1 MGSRDL
7 SVISTAPPNRQ
18 PIQTESHVF
27 SEEIV
32 RDAVRAELARGGQ
45 VYFVHNRVE
54 ELQSLQG
61 MLARLCPEA
70 RVGVGH
76 GKMPA
81 EQLEKLI
88 MDFIYGEF
96 DVLVSTTIVENG
108 IDIPNANTIIVDNAQ
123 NFGLSDLHQLR
134 GRVGRGAAESWCFL
148 VSDNQSENVQKRLK
162 FLCST
167 TDGFAVAQYDL
178 ETRGPGDFF
187 GSRQHGLPT
196 LQIADLMNDT
206 RTLHAAQAEAVA
218 MLADDP
224 LLEAPEHS
232 LLAAQVEQ
240 MFTKA
245 GAMN

>member
-1 MGSRDL
+1 MKSAEGWAQTLRDE
-7 SVISTAPPNRQ
+7 TFP
-18 PIQTESHVF
+18 
-27 SEEIV
+27 
-32 RDAVRAELARGGQ
+32 EL
-45 VYFVHNRVE
+45 
-54 ELQSLQG
+54 
-61 MLARLCPEA
+61 
-70 RVGVGH
+70 RVGLVHGRMKSAEKDAALSAFRAGDYDILVATTVVEVGV
-76 GKMPA
+76 
-81 EQLEKLI
+81 
-88 MDFIYGEF
+88 
-96 DVLVSTTIVENG
+96 DV
-108 IDIPNANTIIVDNAQ
+108 PNATLMVIENAERY
-123 NFGLSDLHQLR
+123 GLSALHQLR

-148 VSDNQSENVQKRLK
+148 VSDNTAESVQKRLR

-167 TDGFAVAQYDL
+167 SDGFAVAQFDL

-206 RTLHAAQAEAVA
+206 RTLHAAQAEAA
-218 MLADDP
+218 ALLAADP

>member
-1 MGSRDL
+1 MADG
-7 SVISTAPPNRQ
+7 
-18 PIQTESHVF
+18 
-27 SEEIV
+27 EI
-32 RDAVRAELARGGQ
+32 DI
-45 VYFVHNRVE
+45 
-54 ELQSLQG
+54 
-61 MLARLCPEA
+61 
-70 RVGVGH
+70 
-76 GKMPA
+76 
-81 EQLEKLI
+81 LI
-88 MDFIYGEF
+88 C
-96 DVLVSTTIVENG
+96 TTIIETG
-108 IDIPNANTIIVDNAQ
+108 IDIPNVNTLIIEDADKLGLAQ
-123 NFGLSDLHQLR
+123 LHQLR

-167 TDGFAVAQYDL
+167 TDGFVVAQYDL

-224 LLEAPEHS
+224 LLEAPEHA
-232 LLAAQVEQ
+232 LLEQQVQQ
-240 MFTKA
+240 MFEKA

>member
-1 MGSRDL
+1 MESSFSADYLEEVPGIARDDEGRVTVPVPL
-7 SVISTAPPNRQ
+7 HDTA
-18 PIQTESHVF
+18 TELD
-27 SEEIV
+27 
-32 RDAVRAELARGGQ
+32 RLRLALPG
-45 VYFVHNRVE
+45 
-54 ELQSLQG
+54 
-61 MLARLCPEA
+61 LAIERL
-70 RVGVGH
+70 H
-76 GKMPA
+76 GRMPA
-81 EQLEKLI
+81 GEKDQVI
-88 MDFIYGEF
+88 DAFKRGEI
-96 DVLVSTTIVENG
+96 DVLVSTTVVEVG
-108 IDIPNANTIIVDNAQ
+108 VDVPNATVMVIENAERY
-123 NFGLSDLHQLR
+123 GLSALHQLR

-148 VSDNQSENVQKRLK
+148 VSDNTAESVQKRLK

-167 TDGFAVAQYDL
+167 SDGFAVAQFDL

-206 RTLHAAQAEAVA
+206 RTLHAAQAEAA
-218 MLADDP
+218 ALLAADP